1 MLTEIEKQEI
11 DKEIKHYPRK
21 SAAGLEAMRIV
32 QKHRRWISDDTLKD
46 IGEYLE
52 MSLES
57 LDSLATFYNLIFRQ
71 PVGRHVILIC
81 NTISC
86 WIKGCDSLI
95 DFMTDH
101 LKIPLGGTTK
111 DDRFTLIPI
120 ACLGAC
126 DKAPAMMVDEDL
138 HVELTKEKILNILD
152 KYK

>member
-11 DKEIKHYPRK
+11 DKEIQHYPRK

-46 IGEYLE
+46 IGKHLE
-52 MSLES
+52 MSVES

-71 PVGRHVILIC
+71 PVGRHVILMC

-86 WIKGCDSLI
+86 WVKGCDDLI
-95 DFMTDH
+95 EFMTDY
-101 LKIPLGGTTK
+101 LKIPLGGTTP
-111 DDRFTLIPI
+111 DDRFTLLPI

-138 HVELTKEKILNILD
+138 HVELTKEKIKDILEN
-152 KYK
+152 YN

>member
-11 DKEIKHYPRK
+11 DKEIKNYPRK

-46 IGEYLE
+46 IGDYLE

-86 WIKGCDSLI
+86 WIKGCDNLI
-95 DFMTDH
+95 DFMTAH